1 MEIRIE
7 NLKKTIND
15 KDILKGINLSFK
27 SGEILA
33 LLGPNGA
40 GKSTLCRCISGLDT
54 IDSGKIECDTE
65 KTPKITMVFDHPV
78 LYEHLTP
85 EEHTKMVLE
94 INGIREDY
102 KNLICSFGIDSF
114 KNKKLSEC
122 SLGMKKRVQLMLA
135 MALQTDVLLLD
146 EYISG
151 LDPVTLSEMIERLK
165 DYAKKGHIVVLATH
179 ILAAAQKMCNRA
191 VLMSDGTVVDEIES
205 IKKIGSDYSSLED
218 FYFRKISKS
227 ADFAKIFKE

>member
-1 MEIRIE
+1 MKIKIE

-40 GKSTLCRCISGLDT
+40 GKSTLCRCVSGLDT

-85 EEHTKMVLE
+85 EEHSKMVLE
-94 INGIREDY
+94 INGISEDY
-102 KNLICSFGIDSF
+102 KNLISSFGIDSF

-135 MALQTDVLLLD
+135 MALQSDVLLLD

-151 LDPVTLSEMIERLK
+151 LDPVTLSEMIELLK
-165 DYAKKGHIVVLATH
+165 DYAKKGNIVVLATH

-191 VLMSDGTVVDEIES
+191 VLMSDGIVVDEVES

-218 FYFRKISKS
+218 FYFRKISKNC
-227 ADFAKIFKE
+227 

>member
-40 GKSTLCRCISGLDT
+40 GKSTLCRCVSGLDT

-102 KNLICSFGIDSF
+102 KNLISSFGIDSF

-191 VLMSDGTVVDEIES
+191 VLMSDGIVVDEIES
-205 IKKIGSDYSSLED
+205 IKKVGSDYSSLED
-218 FYFRKISKS
+218 FYFRKISKNC
-227 ADFAKIFKE
+227 

>member
-94 INGIREDY
+94 INGIRED
-102 KNLICSFGIDSF
+102 
-114 KNKKLSEC
+114 
-122 SLGMKKRVQLMLA
+122 
-135 MALQTDVLLLD
+135 
-146 EYISG
+146 
-151 LDPVTLSEMIERLK
+151 
-165 DYAKKGHIVVLATH
+165 
-179 ILAAAQKMCNRA
+179 
-191 VLMSDGTVVDEIES
+191 
-205 IKKIGSDYSSLED
+205 
-218 FYFRKISKS
+218 
-227 ADFAKIFKE
+227 

>member
-1 MEIRIE
+1 MKIKIE

-40 GKSTLCRCISGLDT
+40 GKSTLCRCVSGLDT

-102 KNLICSFGIDSF
+102 KNLISSFGIDSF

-191 VLMSDGTVVDEIES
+191 VLMSDGIVVDEIES

-218 FYFRKISKS
+218 FYFRKISKNS
-227 ADFAKIFKE
+227 SGY